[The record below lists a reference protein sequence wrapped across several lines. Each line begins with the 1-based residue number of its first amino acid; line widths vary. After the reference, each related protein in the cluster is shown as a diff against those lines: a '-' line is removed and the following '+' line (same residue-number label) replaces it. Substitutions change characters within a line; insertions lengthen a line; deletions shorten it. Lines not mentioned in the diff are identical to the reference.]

1 MNKQKVLVNYF
12 DSAKYNDEEILES
25 VENTKKEFDKK
36 IIDVNIKL
44 NEYGVYVITYYF
56 KTKENIFQKII
67 IKIKEK
73 RKKKKQLLLKEKNIL
88 ERNLKKEKSKKI
100 RKTRKQKQEEKLQK
114 RIEEYSGNKYGKYKQ
129 TREYRPY

>member
-73 RKKKKQLLLKEKNIL
+73 RKAKKQLLLKEENIL

-100 RKTRKQKQEEKLQK
+100 KKTRKQKQEEKLQK
-114 RIEEYSGNKYGKYKQ
+114 RIEKYSGNKYGKYKQ

>member
-36 IIDVNIKL
+36 KIDVNIKL

-73 RKKKKQLLLKEKNIL
+73 RKAKKQLLLKEENIL
-88 ERNLKKEKSKKI
+88 ERNFKKEKSKKI

-114 RIEEYSGNKYGKYKQ
+114 RIEKYSGNKYGKYKQ

>member
-1 MNKQKVLVNYF
+1 MNKEKVLVNYF

-36 IIDVNIKL
+36 KIDVNIKL

-73 RKKKKQLLLKEKNIL
+73 RKAKKQLLLKEKNIL

-100 RKTRKQKQEEKLQK
+100 KKTRKQKQEEKLQK
-114 RIEEYSGNKYGKYKQ
+114 RMEKYSGNKYGKYKQ

>member
-36 IIDVNIKL
+36 KIDVNIKL

-73 RKKKKQLLLKEKNIL
+73 RKEKKQLLLKEENIL
-88 ERNLKKEKSKKI
+88 ERDFKKEKSKKI

-114 RIEEYSGNKYGKYKQ
+114 RIEKYSGNKYGKYKQ

>member
-36 IIDVNIKL
+36 KIDVNIKL

-73 RKKKKQLLLKEKNIL
+73 RKAKKQLLLKEENIL
-88 ERNLKKEKSKKI
+88 ERDFKKEKSKKI

-114 RIEEYSGNKYGKYKQ
+114 RIEKYSGNKYGKYKQ

>member
-1 MNKQKVLVNYF
+1 MNKEKVLVNYF

-36 IIDVNIKL
+36 KIDVNIKL

-56 KTKENIFQKII
+56 KTKENVFQKII

-73 RKKKKQLLLKEKNIL
+73 RKAKKQLLLKEKNIL

-100 RKTRKQKQEEKLQK
+100 KKTRKQKQEEKLQK
-114 RIEEYSGNKYGKYKQ
+114 RMEKYSGNKYGKYKQ

>member
-36 IIDVNIKL
+36 KIDVNIKL

-73 RKKKKQLLLKEKNIL
+73 RKAKKLLLLKEENIL

-100 RKTRKQKQEEKLQK
+100 KKTRKQKQEEKLQK
-114 RIEEYSGNKYGKYKQ
+114 RIEKYSGNKYGKYKQ

>member
-1 MNKQKVLVNYF
+1 MNKEKVLVNYF

-36 IIDVNIKL
+36 KIDVNIKL

-73 RKKKKQLLLKEKNIL
+73 RKAKKQLLLKEKNIL

-100 RKTRKQKQEEKLQK
+100 KKTRKQKQVEKLQK
-114 RIEEYSGNKYGKYKQ
+114 RMEKYSGNKYGKYKQ

>member
-1 MNKQKVLVNYF
+1 MNKEKVLVNYF

-36 IIDVNIKL
+36 KIDVNIKL

-56 KTKENIFQKII
+56 KTKEKIFQKII

-73 RKKKKQLLLKEKNIL
+73 RKAKKQLLLKEKNIL

-100 RKTRKQKQEEKLQK
+100 KKTRKQKQEEKLQK
-114 RIEEYSGNKYGKYKQ
+114 RMEKYSGNKYGKYKQ

>member
-73 RKKKKQLLLKEKNIL
+73 RKAKKQLLLKEKNIL

-100 RKTRKQKQEEKLQK
+100 KKTRKQKQEEKLQK
-114 RIEEYSGNKYGKYKQ
+114 RMEKYSGNKYGKYKQ

>member
-1 MNKQKVLVNYF
+1 MNKEKVLVNYF

-36 IIDVNIKL
+36 KIDVNIKL
-44 NEYGVYVITYYF
+44 NKYGVYVITYYF

-73 RKKKKQLLLKEKNIL
+73 RKAKKQLLLKEENIL
-88 ERNLKKEKSKKI
+88 ERDFKKEKSKKI

-114 RIEEYSGNKYGKYKQ
+114 RIEKYSGNKYGKYKQ

>member
-36 IIDVNIKL
+36 KIDVNIKL

-73 RKKKKQLLLKEKNIL
+73 RKSKKQLLLKEENIL

-100 RKTRKQKQEEKLQK
+100 KKTRKQKQEEKLQK
-114 RIEEYSGNKYGKYKQ
+114 RIEKYSGNKYGKYKQ

>member
-1 MNKQKVLVNYF
+1 MNKEKVLVNYF

-36 IIDVNIKL
+36 KIDVNIKL

-73 RKKKKQLLLKEKNIL
+73 RKAKKQLLLKEKKIL
-88 ERNLKKEKSKKI
+88 ERN
-100 RKTRKQKQEEKLQK
+100 
-114 RIEEYSGNKYGKYKQ
+114 
-129 TREYRPY
+129 

>member
-36 IIDVNIKL
+36 KIDVNIKL

-73 RKKKKQLLLKEKNIL
+73 RKAKKQLLLKEENIL

-100 RKTRKQKQEEKLQK
+100 KKTRKKENFISL
-114 RIEEYSGNKYGKYKQ
+114 
-129 TREYRPY
+129 

>member
-36 IIDVNIKL
+36 KIDVNIKL

-73 RKKKKQLLLKEKNIL
+73 RKAKKQLLLKEENIL

-100 RKTRKQKQEEKLQK
+100 KKTRKQKQEEKLQK
-114 RIEEYSGNKYGKYKQ
+114 RIEKYSGNKYGKYKQ

>member
-1 MNKQKVLVNYF
+1 MNKEKVLVNYF

-36 IIDVNIKL
+36 KIDVNIKL

-73 RKKKKQLLLKEKNIL
+73 RKAKKQLLLKEENIL
-88 ERNLKKEKSKKI
+88 ERNFKKEKSKKI
-100 RKTRKQKQEEKLQK
+100 KKTRKQKQEEKLQK
-114 RIEEYSGNKYGKYKQ
+114 RMEKYSGNKYGKYKQ

>member
-73 RKKKKQLLLKEKNIL
+73 RKAKKQLLLKEENIL
-88 ERNLKKEKSKKI
+88 ERNFKKEKSKKI
-100 RKTRKQKQEEKLQK
+100 KKTRKQKQEEKLQK
-114 RIEEYSGNKYGKYKQ
+114 RIEKYSGNKYGKYKQ

>member
-1 MNKQKVLVNYF
+1 MNKEKVLVNYF

-36 IIDVNIKL
+36 KIDVNIKL

-73 RKKKKQLLLKEKNIL
+73 RKAKKQLLLKEKNIL

-100 RKTRKQKQEEKLQK
+100 KKTRKQKQEEKLQK
-114 RIEEYSGNKYGKYKQ
+114 RMEKYLGNKYGKYKQ

>member
-1 MNKQKVLVNYF
+1 MNKEKVLVNYF

-36 IIDVNIKL
+36 KIDVNIKL

-73 RKKKKQLLLKEKNIL
+73 RKAKKQLLLKEENIL

-100 RKTRKQKQEEKLQK
+100 KKTRKQKQEEKLQK
-114 RIEEYSGNKYGKYKQ
+114 RIEKYSGNKYGKYKQ

>member
-25 VENTKKEFDKK
+25 VENTKKEFDRK

-73 RKKKKQLLLKEKNIL
+73 RKAKKQLLLKEENIL

-100 RKTRKQKQEEKLQK
+100 KKTRKQKQEEKLQK
-114 RIEEYSGNKYGKYKQ
+114 RIEKYSGNKYGKYKQ

>member
-73 RKKKKQLLLKEKNIL
+73 RKAKKQLLLKEENIL
-88 ERNLKKEKSKKI
+88 ERNFKKEKSKKI

-114 RIEEYSGNKYGKYKQ
+114 RIEKYSGNKYGKYKQ

>member
-12 DSAKYNDEEILES
+12 DSEKYNDEEILES

-36 IIDVNIKL
+36 KIDVNIKL
-44 NEYGVYVITYYF
+44 NKYGVYVITYYF

-73 RKKKKQLLLKEKNIL
+73 RKAKKQLLLKEENIL
-88 ERNLKKEKSKKI
+88 ERNFKKEKSKKI

-114 RIEEYSGNKYGKYKQ
+114 RIEKYSGNKYGKYKQ